1 MLVGDWALASEG
13 NFADPAV
20 AAALVVTANVGRGR
34 AQNAT
39 QHSLL
44 LLPEPQRICLFTIKP
59 ATFNVSSQSYGEEW
73 VMDFSDDVQKSQSR
87 KYDIIFHFIN
97 GLVSFTTNIST

>member
-1 MLVGDWALASEG
+1 MGDWALASEG

-20 AAALVVTANVGRGR
+20 AAALVVTANAGRGR

-59 ATFNVSSQSYGEEW
+59 ATLGVFTKLLGGVG
-73 VMDFSDDVQKSQSR
+73 
-87 KYDIIFHFIN
+87 H
-97 GLVSFTTNIST
+97 GLFR

>member
-20 AAALVVTANVGRGR
+20 AAALVVTANAGRGR

-59 ATFNVSSQSYGEEW
+59 ATLGVFTKLLGGVG
-73 VMDFSDDVQKSQSR
+73 
-87 KYDIIFHFIN
+87 H
-97 GLVSFTTNIST
+97 GLFR

>member
-13 NFADPAV
+13 NFADQAV
-20 AAALVVTANVGRGR
+20 AAALVMTANAGRGR

-59 ATFNVSSQSYGEEW
+59 ARLRVFTKLLGGVG
-73 VMDFSDDVQKSQSR
+73 
-87 KYDIIFHFIN
+87 H
-97 GLVSFTTNIST
+97 GLFR

>member
-1 MLVGDWALASEG
+1 MGDWALASEG

-44 LLPEPQRICLFTIKP
+44 LLSEPQRICLFTIKP

>member
-20 AAALVVTANVGRGR
+20 AAALVVTANAGGGR

-59 ATFNVSSQSYGEEW
+59 ATLGVFTKLLGGVG
-73 VMDFSDDVQKSQSR
+73 
-87 KYDIIFHFIN
+87 H
-97 GLVSFTTNIST
+97 GLFR